1 MKFTFPCL
9 LLLFSL
15 QAVSQT
21 PDTLNGFWKKI
32 SGEEINYFSHLH
44 QFAKTALLTRVNGEM
59 PISWES
65 PVYNGNKEFVTYE
78 FLLGHSTGTSTGD
91 RHFDVLLNEKKIFTI
106 TTPMHRKE
114 KYSISGSG
122 ENNTAYLFVQEEYD
136 ANGDAF
142 GKFFI
147 TVPSGLVN
155 KRSSFTNNG
164 QHENSRDWLM
174 IFMYQKGLKTIA
186 QPTNLVTRKENKRQL
201 NVFVDNP
208 YPANTL
214 MLVKTAG
221 GEFQASLQTGYNKL
235 QFPAYE
241 TNFTG
246 DDNLQFI
253 VNHKDT
259 VRKTVSLA
267 PLKNYVFCII
277 HHSHNDIG
285 YSNLQTEVEQ
295 IQNRNI
301 RAAIR
306 WANNNQQSK
315 EKPVWHVESLWA
327 VENFL
332 RTVTSEE
339 EKQFVKAVKN
349 GNLVLSADYANILTG
364 LCQPEE
370 LNWML
375 EYAKLLEKKYGFRI
389 SNAMITDIPG
399 ISASGLLSYVNNGVS
414 YLSLGPNY
422 VESLPDKGDRVG
434 GVINEQGDKIFYWK
448 PDLHADKKLLVW
460 TAGKGY
466 SFFHGI
472 TDNEKQQSWEKRISD
487 YCNELMEK
495 NYPYDLVQLRYTKN
509 SDNGP
514 VDTLLTSFVE
524 NWNQRY
530 SMPQLRISSVDQLFS
545 EFEKKYGKNIPVF
558 TGEISPYWEDGA
570 YSTAIEE
577 MENRQLVLKTIA
589 LEKFARNKNQ
599 LDRIRPTLYLLHKN
613 IVLFHEHT
621 WGAWCSISDPESSFT
636 TEQWRIKKQFVDS
649 ASYYYEQLATQ
660 LHYRYMPGKPGRN
673 NNLPV
678 TGFTVDKL
686 HGGLTSIVVNGKN
699 IVSEKGP
706 YYFFEPVYALGIN
719 PTQKHQLQQV
729 EVMEIENGPSKKITE
744 VKGNLPSMQQCIVD
758 YTLYKKEGRIVCH
771 YRFDK
776 TIEKNKESLHI
787 AFPFGFSSPSIE
799 YGSNNKRLRYN
810 RDQLAGSNKEFV
822 CVEKEI
828 SVQGKQLTATLSS
841 PLFSLYEIGDIINED
856 KTNGVKTWKKE
867 NNNTAS
873 LFLYIFNNYWHTNY
887 KAWQEGHFDFETE
900 LSFQNKN

>member
-1 MKFTFPCL
+1 MKFIFSCW
-9 LLLFSL
+9 LLFFSL
-15 QAVSQT
+15 RSNSQT
-21 PDTLNGFWKKI
+21 SDTLNGFREKI
-32 SGEEINYFSHLH
+32 NGEEINYFSHLH

-65 PVYNGNKEFVTYE
+65 PVYNGNKELVTYE
-78 FLLGHSTGTSTGD
+78 FLLGHSTGTSSGD
-91 RHFDVLLNEKKIFTI
+91 RHFYFFLNEKKIFTL
-106 TTPMHRKE
+106 TTPMHKND
-114 KYSISGSG
+114 KYSISGIG
-122 ENNTAYLFVQEEYD
+122 ENNIIYHFIHEEYD

-155 KRSSFTNNG
+155 KKASFTVNG
-164 QHENSRDWLM
+164 QNENSRDWLM
-174 IFMYQKGLKTIA
+174 IFMYQKGLKLIA

-208 YPANTL
+208 YPANTSL
-214 MLVKTAG
+214 LVKTAG
-221 GEFQASLQTGYNKL
+221 GEFQSLLQTGYNKL
-235 QFPAYE
+235 QFSAYE

-246 DDNLQFI
+246 DDKVQFI
-253 VNHKDT
+253 INQKDE
-259 VRKTVSLA
+259 VEKTVSLM

-301 RAAIR
+301 RTAIR
-306 WANNNQQSK
+306 WANNNQRSK
-315 EKPVWHVESLWA
+315 EKPVWHIESLWA

-332 RTVTSEE
+332 RTTKEE
-339 EKQFVKAVKN
+339 EKQFVQAVKN
-349 GNLVLSADYANILTG
+349 GNLVLSANYANILTG

-370 LNWML
+370 LNWMI
-375 EYAKLLEKKYGFRI
+375 EYAKQLEKKYSFHI

-399 ISASGLLSYVNNGVS
+399 ISRSGLLAYVNNGIS

-434 GVINEQGDKIFYWK
+434 GVMNEQGDKIFYWK
-448 PDLHADKKLLVW
+448 PDLHSDKKLLVW

-472 TDNEKQQSWEKRISD
+472 TDSEKQQSWEKRISD
-487 YCNELMEK
+487 YCIELMEK

-514 VDTLLTSFVE
+514 VDTMLTSFVE

-530 SMPQLRISSVDQLFS
+530 STPQLRISSVDQFFNQ
-545 EFEKKYGKNIPVF
+545 FEKKYGKNIPVM

-577 MENRQLVLKTIA
+577 MENRQLVLKTLA
-589 LEKFARNKNQ
+589 MEKFARSKNQ
-599 LDRIRPTLYLLHKN
+599 FNNIRPTLYLLHKN

-621 WGAWCSISDPESSFT
+621 WGAWCSISDPQNSFT

-649 ASYYYEQLATQ
+649 ASYYYEQLASQ
-660 LHYRYMPGKPGRN
+660 LHFKYEPDKPVSNG
-673 NNLPV
+673 NLIV
-678 TGFTVDKL
+678 TDFTVDKL
-686 HGGLTSIVVNGKN
+686 HGGLASIMVNGKN
-699 IVSEKGP
+699 IVTDKGP

-719 PTQKHQLQQV
+719 PTEKQQSQQV
-729 EVMEIENGPSKKITE
+729 EVTEIENSQLKKIVE
-744 VKGNLPSMQQCIVD
+744 IKANLPSMQQYRVD
-758 YTLYKKEGRIVCH
+758 YTLYKKEGRIVC
-771 YRFDK
+771 RFRFEK

-787 AFPFGFSSPSIE
+787 AFPFGFSKPVIE
-799 YGSNNKRLRYN
+799 YGNSNNKLRYN
-810 RDQLAGSNKEFV
+810 IDQLAGSNKDFV

-828 SVQGKQLTATLSS
+828 SVQENQLVATISS
-841 PLFSLYEIGDIINED
+841 PLFALYEIGDIINED

-873 LFLYIFNNYWHTNY
+873 LFLYILNNYWHTNY
-887 KAWQEGHFDFETE
+887 KAYQQGHFDFEIG
-900 LSFQNKN
+900 LRFKNKN